1 MLIGSIFT
9 ETTLAFPF
17 KVSPKGTIST
27 INDQK
32 AIWSNKVKSVIGTL
46 LKERVMLPSFGSR
59 LNEVVWN
66 TEGFAKQHVR
76 EFVSQAFI
84 TWLPTLTL
92 EEVDV
97 SNVDDTGQITIS
109 ISYTLPNNTSSTAV
123 IGIVGISGNLQPTQE
138 IL

>member
-1 MLIGSIFT
+1 MLIGSTFK

-17 KVSPKGTIST
+17 KVSAKGTVAT
-27 INDQK
+27 VNDQN

-46 LKERVMLPSFGSR
+46 LKERVMTPAFGSR
-59 LNEVVWN
+59 LNEVLWN

-76 EFVSQAFI
+76 EFISQAFI

-92 EEVDV
+92 DEVIISDV
-97 SNVDDTGQITIS
+97 DNTGELTIQ
-109 ISYTLPNNTSSTAV
+109 ISYTLPNNSSSTAV
-123 IGIVGISGNLQPTQE
+123 VGIVGVSGNLQPTQE